1 MKKLVPFLLF
11 VLMAVVAGARQDNEI
26 SIIPVPVS
34 LEKKNGMFDLSSNTR
49 IELKGNN
56 ANLQKVARYLTQ
68 YLMRSTGYNL
78 SVQNTAS
85 SENRITLEI
94 NNSQQAKLGNE
105 GYQ

>member
-34 LEKKNGMFDLSSNTR
+34 LEKKNGTFDLSSSTR
-49 IELKGNN
+49 IELKGSS
-56 ANLQKVARYLTQ
+56 ANLLKVARYLTE

-78 SVQNTAS
+78 SVQSTAS
-85 SENRITLEI
+85 SENRITLDVH
-94 NNSQQAKLGNE
+94 NGQQ
-105 GYQ
+105 